1 MKTLSRISLALVIVT
16 FAQPSLAYVG
26 PGAGLSVLGAL
37 WGLILALLA
46 AFGFL
51 LMWPLRRY
59 RRQRA
64 QASATAPREHTAERT
79 AGDDADSPGERR

>member
-1 MKTLSRISLALVIVT
+1 MKTLSRIGLAVVIAA

-46 AFGFL
+46 ALGFL

-64 QASATAPREHTAERT
+64 QASAPPPHEHTAERST
-79 AGDDADSPGERR
+79 GNAADSPNKRR

>member
-1 MKTLSRISLALVIVT
+1 MKTLSRFGLALVIVA

-46 AFGFL
+46 ALGFV

-64 QASATAPREHTAERT
+64 QASATAPHEHAAERAT
-79 AGDDADSPGERR
+79 GDDADSPDERR